1 MCLMYYKTVLRCQ
14 YLSNKTQAQKLKQWL
29 TNLSTPWI
37 SSLETPL
44 PTVIVSCRASLVFHV
59 FFFFLAHFSLQ
70 HCFSSLWFA
79 GIALYVAFFMSYCSV
94 SIGFWCGLWLGHCN
108 TGILGTQSK
117 TLIYRAVHNW
127 FNAFKM
133 PMSCGC
139 KISSSDWSLC
149 QTCLWSNMSTQDIS
163 WKRCQNYYSIP
174 LLEFTLQPR

>member
-1 MCLMYYKTVLRCQ
+1 MLNVLQNCKTVLHCQ
-14 YLSNKTQAQKLKQWL
+14 YLFNKTQAQKLKQWL
-29 TNLSTPWI
+29 KNLSTPWI

-59 FFFFLAHFSLQ
+59 FFLAHFSLQ
-70 HCFSSLWFA
+70 HCFSC
-79 GIALYVAFFMSYCSV
+79 I
-94 SIGFWCGLWLGHCN
+94 
-108 TGILGTQSK
+108 
-117 TLIYRAVHNW
+117 TLHNW

-133 PMSCGC
+133 PMSFGC